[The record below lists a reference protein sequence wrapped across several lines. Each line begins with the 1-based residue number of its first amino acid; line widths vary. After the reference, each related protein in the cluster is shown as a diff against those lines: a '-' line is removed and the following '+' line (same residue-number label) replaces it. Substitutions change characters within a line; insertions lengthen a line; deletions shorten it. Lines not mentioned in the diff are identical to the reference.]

1 MMRARV
7 DHRLWLHRDDFNE
20 TALRACLV
28 WEEGGE
34 STPLYTV
41 EGDWIQVPRA
51 LSGLLQAPPPEMVVE
66 ELRPREYP
74 STRIT
79 SLIQLDHIHLPPQ
92 GLVPSGRSLQ
102 REAFDALR
110 LGVDGGL
117 ALYCGAGKTVI
128 AAHYLATL
136 GRPAL
141 VVVDNEA
148 LLEQWQRECRTLL
161 RYTPDQEGLWKGAR
175 EQWQRSLV
183 FTTYQTLAAR
193 ADALTEEQRRH
204 FGLIIYDEGHH
215 LGARTFHRAA
225 GAFCGQ
231 RINLSATPERA
242 DGLDVVTRWHI
253 GPSLYT
259 NLRSPLLTLNTFLK
273 TGCNPRDAGGK
284 SDTEEAHL
292 TRLSAVASCDD
303 DRTRKIA
310 ALLRSRAQRGHRQ
323 LLLTRS
329 LTAIANLAAGAL
341 ERPAIYRTPPPD
353 ESGRSDVLKALAAS
367 TNQVGLLTADIG
379 REHFASQGSR
389 PLVFST
395 LKYGREGYNQ
405 PELDTVIVD
414 GPVSDPGLLQQIMG
428 RPTRPYPGK
437 PPPELIVLL
446 DACPTHTKIGKKM
459 QATLHNWSPDKG
471 GPLTYMEKK
480 L

>member
-1 MMRARV
+1 MRARV
-7 DHRLWLHRDDFNE
+7 DHRLWLHRDHFNE
-20 TALRACLV
+20 TALRGSLV

-51 LSGLLQAPPPEMVVE
+51 LAGLLKSPPPQLELE
-66 ELRPREYP
+66 DLRPSSYP
-74 STRIT
+74 RTALH

-92 GLVPSGRSLQ
+92 GWVPSGGDMQQ
-102 REAFDALR
+102 RAFAALSSG
-110 LGVDGGL
+110 LDGGL

-128 AAHYLATL
+128 AAHYLASL
-136 GRPAL
+136 GRPTL

-161 RYTPDQEGLWKGAR
+161 RYSPDQEGLWKGAR

-193 ADALTEEQRRH
+193 AEDLTEEQRRH

-231 RINLSATPERA
+231 RINLSATPERE

-259 NLRSPLLTLNTFLK
+259 DLRSPLVTRNTFFK
-273 TGCNPRDAGGK
+273 TGCNPREQGGK
-284 SDTEEAHL
+284 TDNEEAHL
-292 TRLSAVASCDD
+292 ARLAAASSCD
-303 DRTRKIA
+303 
-310 ALLRSRAQRGHRQ
+310 RSRAQKIATLLRRRAEQGHRQ
-323 LLLTRS
+323 LVLTRS
-329 LTAIANLAAGAL
+329 LTAMANLAAAYLGV
-341 ERPAIYRTPPPD
+341 PAPYLSPLPD
-353 ESGRSDVLKALAAS
+353 ESGRPAVLKALMAG
-367 TNQVGLLTADIG
+367 TDQVGFLTAEVG
-379 REHFASQGSR
+379 REHFAVQGSHAT
-389 PLVFST
+389 VFSI
-395 LKYGREGYNQ
+395 LKYGREGFNQ
-405 PELDTVIVD
+405 PALDTVVLD
-414 GPVSDPGLLQQIMG
+414 GPVSDPGLLQQVMG

-437 PPPELIVLL
+437 PAPELLVLL

-459 QATLHNWSPDKG
+459 QATLRAWPSDKG
-471 GPLTYMEKK
+471 GPFTYTEET